1 MHNRIAALVVAIG
14 LALLAFAAIPL
25 QAAHGAVVQLQ
36 AQIVATCGA
45 APVGSLNGFGYIT
58 MDANGNWCSNVTGGG
73 GGGSSGPV
81 SLPAGSVAVGAY
93 LDGADIT
100 VGAKADGAYTG
111 SGSATIVSILK
122 GIFNQVGLP
131 LAAQSAH
138 NELIGAVEGNGV
150 AGTAD
155 THVMT
160 VQGIASGTAVPISG
174 NVGISGSLP
183 AFASPPAVT
192 ISGVA
197 TAALQSNVQSA
208 AGTPDAT
215 VINIQGNASGVP
227 IPISGPAAPANDV
240 TTGPSTCTTTGGCN
254 AITVSTQGSGSTGLI
269 VSGSGTGMSFTI
281 QGSVDGA
288 DFVNIAAYNQ
298 TSVVAA
304 GTALTANGTWQVC
317 PAGFKSFRTLWTGLT
332 GGTVTITENAS
343 AGSCP
348 TPQTSGGGQA
358 TDLVAVANAVP
369 QIGNGTA
376 GSGTLRVANAINGTA
391 TVAISVSTSTVTQLV
406 ALSSGK
412 AIYVLN
418 WSVIAAGTDNVTWE
432 YGTGSNCGT
441 GTTAISGAYP
451 LAANGGIVAG
461 NGAGTVLFVP
471 ASNALCVSTSAAV
484 QLSGSLSYYQF

>member
-1 MHNRIAALVVAIG
+1 MHKRLGAAVIGVG
-14 LALLAFAAIPL
+14 LALLAFLAVPL
-25 QAAHGAVVQLQ
+25 QAAHGAVVQPQDVVVSSCGSQSLT
-36 AQIVATCGA
+36 VAALAYET
-45 APVGSLNGFGYIT
+45 VDQFGNKCVN
-58 MDANGNWCSNVTGGG
+58 ATGGG

-100 VGAKADGAYTG
+100 QGTKADGAYTG
-111 SGSATIVSILK
+111 SGPATIVSILK

-131 LAAQSAH
+131 LAAQSSH

-155 THVMT
+155 THVVT
-160 VQGIASGTAVPISG
+160 VQGIASGTALPISG
-174 NVGISGSLP
+174 S
-183 AFASPPAVT
+183 VT
-192 ISGVA
+192 ISGTPPVTIPANSSVNLAQYGGVNVGSGNPQYVA
-197 TAALQSNVQSA
+197 LTNGQ
-208 AGTPDAT
+208 
-215 VINIQGNASGVP
+215 
-227 IPISGPAAPANDV
+227 AAPPNDV

-281 QGSVDGA
+281 QGSVDGTN
-288 DFVNIAAYNQ
+288 FVNIAAYNQ
-298 TSVVAA
+298 TAVVAA

-317 PAGFKSFRTLWTGLT
+317 PAGFKLFRTLWTGLT

-348 TPQTSGGGQA
+348 TPQTAGGGVA
-358 TDLVAVANAVP
+358 DDIVAVGGNPAAL
-369 QIGNGTA
+369 GNGTA
-376 GSGTLRVANAINGTA
+376 GSNTLRIATAISGQP
-391 TVAISVSTSTVTQLV
+391 TVAINVSTAVTTQIV

-418 WSVIAAGTDNVTWE
+418 WSALAAAADNITWE
-432 YGTGSNCGT
+432 YGTGTLCAT
-441 GTTAISGAYP
+441 GTTALSGAYN
-451 LAANGGIVAG
+451 LGTNGGMVVG
-461 NGAGTVLFVP
+461 NGAATVLFVP
-471 ASNALCVSTSAAV
+471 ASNALCLVTSAAT